1 MKEDT
6 VMTMLDYIYEQPG
19 IVQDVLEKREK
30 ITREFCRIFVREMPD
45 RLYLI
50 ASGTSCN
57 GAKAAAPFME
67 YVLKRQVTVL
77 PPSQLSQIYD
87 KKAMLIL
94 ISQGGKST
102 NTLAAA
108 DRMKDF
114 YKIAMTGSAE
124 SVLDSHCEGAV
135 RIPCGEEL
143 VGPKTKGYTT
153 TILTLYLMALEAAKE
168 GYIIPQAEYDQYIQV
183 LTVAAGQMEENIRRS
198 QQWMEWNKES
208 LKTLSEI
215 FLVGKGQGAA
225 IALEGALK
233 VMETFLIPGV
243 GFEFEEYLHGPA
255 CCLRESTGGVY
266 ILPVPEDEDYDRIR
280 KLVEYHRSISGQVYT
295 IGLAEAEDD
304 RDCQLLSAGKWYTK
318 PFEAIIPLQ
327 LISAVIPGEN
337 GIDGLGMKHFK
348 ELDTILSMKYKA

>member
-1 MKEDT
+1 
-6 VMTMLDYIYEQPG
+6 MTMLDYIYEQPG

-30 ITREFCRIFVREMPD
+30 ITREFCRIFAREMPD

-94 ISQGGKST
+94 ISQDGKST

-143 VGPKTKGYTT
+143 AGPKTKGYTT

-168 GYIIPQAEYDQYIQV
+168 AYIIPQAEYDQYIQV

-198 QQWMEWNKES
+198 QQWMERNKES

-215 FLVGKGQGAA
+215 FLVGKGQGEMA
-225 IALEGALK
+225 
-233 VMETFLIPGV
+233 
-243 GFEFEEYLHGPA
+243 
-255 CCLRESTGGVY
+255 
-266 ILPVPEDEDYDRIR
+266 
-280 KLVEYHRSISGQVYT
+280 
-295 IGLAEAEDD
+295 
-304 RDCQLLSAGKWYTK
+304 W
-318 PFEAIIPLQ
+318 
-327 LISAVIPGEN
+327 
-337 GIDGLGMKHFK
+337 
-348 ELDTILSMKYKA
+348 